1 MKYDERSFLLE
12 NQESIIKRET
22 IVSTEAVLSRYSLEK
37 ELIAHVM
44 AGNYRQAVQV
54 MERLFDSSTECE
66 DMLRRLP
73 SKPDEQLRAIGLN
86 LNSMLRVALLSSQI
100 PVIYLHIIA
109 THMGI
114 LIKEAPIEYLQE
126 EQILHRIIEAYC
138 FYAGEYNNMHYSEAV
153 SQITDYIYLHIREEL
168 SLYRIADAV
177 HFSATYVNRILKK
190 ETGYTTIQ
198 YIKRS
203 RISLAKNMLRFHNLT
218 VADIASFVG
227 YPNSNYFCRVFHQLE
242 GISPMQYR
250 EQIRERLPQPCQ
262 DA

>member
-12 NQESIIKRET
+12 NQEAIIKREA

-37 ELIAHVM
+37 ELIAH
-44 AGNYRQAVQV
+44 V

-114 LIKEAPIEYLQE
+114 LIKEAPIEYFIKL
-126 EQILHRIIEAYC
+126 
-138 FYAGEYNNMHYSEAV
+138 
-153 SQITDYIYLHIREEL
+153 
-168 SLYRIADAV
+168 LYG
-177 HFSATYVNRILKK
+177 N
-190 ETGYTTIQ
+190 
-198 YIKRS
+198 
-203 RISLAKNMLRFHNLT
+203 AK
-218 VADIASFVG
+218 I
-227 YPNSNYFCRVFHQLE
+227 
-242 GISPMQYR
+242 
-250 EQIRERLPQPCQ
+250 
-262 DA
+262 

>member
-12 NQESIIKRET
+12 NQEAIIKRET

-37 ELIAHVM
+37 
-44 AGNYRQAVQV
+44 NRQAVQV

-114 LIKEAPIEYLQE
+114 LIKEAPIEYFIKL
-126 EQILHRIIEAYC
+126 
-138 FYAGEYNNMHYSEAV
+138 
-153 SQITDYIYLHIREEL
+153 
-168 SLYRIADAV
+168 LYG
-177 HFSATYVNRILKK
+177 N
-190 ETGYTTIQ
+190 
-198 YIKRS
+198 
-203 RISLAKNMLRFHNLT
+203 AK
-218 VADIASFVG
+218 I
-227 YPNSNYFCRVFHQLE
+227 
-242 GISPMQYR
+242 
-250 EQIRERLPQPCQ
+250 
-262 DA
+262 